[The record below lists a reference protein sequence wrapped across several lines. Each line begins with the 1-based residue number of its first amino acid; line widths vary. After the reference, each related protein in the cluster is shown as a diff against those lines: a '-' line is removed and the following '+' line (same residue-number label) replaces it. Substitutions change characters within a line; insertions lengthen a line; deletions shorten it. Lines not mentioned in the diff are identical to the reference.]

1 MVWRYC
7 MEYITTIQASKKW
20 QMSDRRIQ
28 QLCREGKI
36 EGAVFENDLWL
47 IPESTKSPKKRNRGT
62 VIADTANIK
71 KPLPIGV
78 SEFKRAVSAYYY
90 VDKTLLIKDLLDTK
104 PQVSLFT
111 RPRRFGKTLNMDML
125 RVFFE
130 KTDEDT
136 SVYFQD
142 KKIWAYGEEYQKHQ
156 GQYPVI
162 VVSFKDV
169 KYDTWG
175 ETLSKIKDIIRH
187 EFDRHSEL
195 ETSEKLSAYNKEKYM
210 EILLGKADDV
220 AFSSSLGVL
229 TELLYKHHGKKPIL
243 IIDEYDVPVQQG
255 YNRKF
260 YGDVI
265 LFLRNLFSNA
275 LKDNH
280 NIEYAFMTGILRV
293 AKESIFSGMNNLKID
308 SILDER
314 YSQYFG
320 FTKVEVTELLA
331 YYNVK
336 GKVREVCDWY
346 DGYRFGKT
354 EIFNPWSVLNYVDNR
369 CEAKAYWQAT
379 GSNDIIGEIISQAT
393 PEIMD
398 DLGKLMQGQ
407 EIMTYIDTNVIYPE
421 IEKNPFSIYSF
432 LLVAGYLKLVSK
444 KEQNDSTYCRVAIPN
459 KEISFVYEK
468 EILAKL
474 DGIVSQSSAI
484 AIQEAISENDAER
497 LKVEIQDYLL
507 QTISYNDTASE
518 SFYHGL
524 IVGFCAVMN
533 NRYYVSSNKETGE
546 GRYDIT
552 LEPHSK
558 VLPGIIIELKSSKKS
573 SEIKGLAEE
582 ALEQIDNM
590 QYDVEMKRRG
600 VKKIIKFGVAFCG
613 KAIEIATQECIY

>member
-1 MVWRYC
+1 MGY
-7 MEYITTIQASKKW
+7 MTTIQAADKW
-20 QMSDRRIQ
+20 QMTERRIQ

-36 EGAVFENDLWL
+36 EGAIFENDVWL
-47 IPESTKSPKKRNRGT
+47 IPEIVKSPKKRNRNT
-62 VIADTANIK
+62 VVLNTTNVK

-90 VDKTLLIKDLLDTK
+90 IDKTLFIKDLLDAK

-136 SVYFQD
+136 SIYFQD
-142 KKIWAYGEEYQKHQ
+142 KNIWACGEEYQKHQ
-156 GQYPVI
+156 GRYPVI
-162 VVSFKDV
+162 FVSFKDV
-169 KYDTWG
+169 KYDTWN

-195 ETSEKLSAYNKEKYM
+195 EKSEKLSAYNKEKYM
-210 EILLGKADDV
+210 EILLGQADDV
-220 AFSSSLGVL
+220 AFSGSLGVL
-229 TELLYKHHGKKPIL
+229 TELLYKHHGKKTIL

-260 YGDVI
+260 YGEVI

-320 FTKVEVTELLA
+320 FTKAEVTELLA
-331 YYNVK
+331 YYSVK
-336 GKVREVCDWY
+336 GKSREVCEWY

-354 EIFNPWSVLNYVDNR
+354 EIFNPWSVLNYVDNQ
-369 CEAKAYWQAT
+369 CDPKAYWQAT

-393 PEIMD
+393 PEIME

-432 LLVAGYLKLVSK
+432 LLVAGYLKLVGK
-444 KEQNDSTYCRVAIPN
+444 KEQNDSVYCRVAIPN

-497 LKVEIQDYLL
+497 LKVEIQKYLL

-524 IVGFCAVMN
+524 VVGFCAVMN
-533 NRYYVSSNKETGE
+533 NRYYVSSNKETGK

-573 SEIKGLAEE
+573 SEIKGLAED

-590 QYDVEMKRRG
+590 QYDVEMERRG
-600 VKKIIKFGVAFCG
+600 VKRMIKFGVAFCG
-613 KAIEIATQECIY
+613 KAIEIVTRECTC

>member
-1 MVWRYC
+1 
-7 MEYITTIQASKKW
+7 
-20 QMSDRRIQ
+20 
-28 QLCREGKI
+28 
-36 EGAVFENDLWL
+36 
-47 IPESTKSPKKRNRGT
+47 
-62 VIADTANIK
+62 
-71 KPLPIGV
+71 
-78 SEFKRAVSAYYY
+78 
-90 VDKTLLIKDLLDTK
+90 
-104 PQVSLFT
+104 
-111 RPRRFGKTLNMDML
+111 
-125 RVFFE
+125 
-130 KTDEDT
+130 
-136 SVYFQD
+136 
-142 KKIWAYGEEYQKHQ
+142 
-156 GQYPVI
+156 
-162 VVSFKDV
+162 
-169 KYDTWG
+169 
-175 ETLSKIKDIIRH
+175 
-187 EFDRHSEL
+187 
-195 ETSEKLSAYNKEKYM
+195 
-210 EILLGKADDV
+210 
-220 AFSSSLGVL
+220 
-229 TELLYKHHGKKPIL
+229 
-243 IIDEYDVPVQQG
+243 
-255 YNRKF
+255 
-260 YGDVI
+260 
-265 LFLRNLFSNA
+265 
-275 LKDNH
+275 
-280 NIEYAFMTGILRV
+280 
-293 AKESIFSGMNNLKID
+293 
-308 SILDER
+308 
-314 YSQYFG
+314 
-320 FTKVEVTELLA
+320 
-331 YYNVK
+331 
-336 GKVREVCDWY
+336 
-346 DGYRFGKT
+346 
-354 EIFNPWSVLNYVDNR
+354 VDNR

-393 PEIMD
+393 PEIME

-533 NRYYVSSNKETGE
+533 NRYYVSSNKETGK

-613 KAIEIATQECIY
+613 KAIEIATQECIC